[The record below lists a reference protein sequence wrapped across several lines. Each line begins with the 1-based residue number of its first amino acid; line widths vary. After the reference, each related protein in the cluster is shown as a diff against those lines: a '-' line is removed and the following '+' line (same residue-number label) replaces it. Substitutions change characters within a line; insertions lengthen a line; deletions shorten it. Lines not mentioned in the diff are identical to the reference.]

1 MTTNEMIIESIELLE
16 SIFSDALFII
26 LPLSLFIFSI
36 KLVSNLV
43 THGHGSCYS
52 ITSDT
57 DNLLE
62 DKSSDHEDVKLSN
75 PISADSQ
82 NLFTKYYKH
91 YDD

>member
-1 MTTNEMIIESIELLE
+1 MTINEMIIESIELLE

-43 THGHGSCYS
+43 THGHSSCYS

-57 DNLLE
+57 DLE

-82 NLFTKYYKH
+82 NLFTKYYNH
-91 YDD
+91 YDE

>member
-1 MTTNEMIIESIELLE
+1 MTINEMIIESIELLE

-43 THGHGSCYS
+43 THGHSSFYS
-52 ITSDT
+52 IISDT
-57 DNLLE
+57 DLE

-91 YDD
+91 YDE

>member
-1 MTTNEMIIESIELLE
+1 MTTNELIIESIELLE
-16 SIFSDALFII
+16 SIFSDVLFII
-26 LPLSLFIFSI
+26 LPVMFLIFAI
-36 KLVSNLV
+36 KLFTILV
-43 THGHGSCYS
+43 THGHSSCYS

-62 DKSSDHEDVKLSN
+62 DKSSDLEDVNLSN

>member
-1 MTTNEMIIESIELLE
+1 MTTNEMIIEFIELLE
-16 SIFSDALFII
+16 SMLSDVLFII
-26 LPLSLFIFSI
+26 LPIMFLIFSI
-36 KLVSNLV
+36 KLVTNLV
-43 THGHGSCYS
+43 AHGHSSCYS

-62 DKSSDHEDVKLSN
+62 DKISDHEDVKLSN

>member
-1 MTTNEMIIESIELLE
+1 MTTNELIIESIELLE
-16 SIFSDALFII
+16 SILSDLLFII
-26 LPLSLFIFSI
+26 LPVMLLIFAI
-36 KLVSNLV
+36 KLFTILV
-43 THGHGSCYS
+43 THGHSSCYS

-57 DNLLE
+57 DLE